1 MFLSGFSHVLPFH
14 FFGILFHQYLTNKKM
29 KTILFPTD
37 FSANALHAS
46 QYAGMLAKSFNANVV
61 LLNVHSIPSISEYQ
75 LPYEIDNLIKS
86 NQKKAEDNLRDF
98 AVRFMQITHLAADR
112 VSQIVEYGFANEK
125 ILETADTIHADM
137 IVMGTRGANNLL
149 DKWLGT
155 HAQAVIKK
163 AKCPVWIIPKN
174 APVNYPQNILYAADF
189 KEDEVVATQKVLWFA
204 APLGAKCKVVHV
216 HDYFEINVGHGVEEM
231 VKYLEDEFENVD
243 DVSFTNLK
251 RANIIEGLETYIKTH
266 KPDVLAMALSEKSF
280 FEKLFDTSVTN
291 HFVQDSNLPMLIF
304 KK

>member
-1 MFLSGFSHVLPFH
+1 
-14 FFGILFHQYLTNKKM
+14 M

-46 QYAGMLAKSFNANVV
+46 QYAGILAKSFNANVV

-75 LPYEIDNLIKS
+75 LPYEIDNLIKF
-86 NQKKAEDNLRDF
+86 NQKKAEDDLRDF
-98 AVRFMQITHLAADR
+98 AVHFMQITNLASDR
-112 VSQIVEYGFANEK
+112 VSQIVEYGFTDEK
-125 ILETADTIHADM
+125 VIETADTIQADM
-137 IVMGTRGANNLL
+137 IVMGTKGANNLL

-155 HAQAVIKK
+155 HAQGVMKK
-163 AKCPVWIIPKN
+163 AKCPVWIIPRK
-174 APVNYPQNILYAADF
+174 APINYPQNILYAADF
-189 KEDEVVATQKVLWFA
+189 KEDEVVATQKVLWFCT
-204 APLGAKCKVVHV
+204 PLGAKCKVVHI

-243 DVSFTNLK
+243 DVSFKNLK

-266 KPDVLAMALSEKSF
+266 KPDVLAMAISEKSF
-280 FEKLFDTSVTN
+280 FEKLFDQSITN
-291 HFVQDSNLPMLIF
+291 YFVQGSNLPMLIF

>member
-1 MFLSGFSHVLPFH
+1 
-14 FFGILFHQYLTNKKM
+14 M

-46 QYAGMLAKSFNANVV
+46 EYAGMLAKSFDANVV
-61 LLNVHSIPSISEYQ
+61 LLNVHSIASISDFQ
-75 LPYEIDNLIKS
+75 LPNEVDNMIKF
-86 NQKKAEDNLRDF
+86 NQKKSEDDLRDF
-98 AVRFMQITHLAADR
+98 AVHFRQITHLAADR

-125 ILETADTIHADM
+125 IIETAKTTKADM
-137 IVMGTRGANNLL
+137 IVMGTKGAGNLL

-155 HAQAVIKK
+155 HSQAVMKE

-174 APVNYPQNILYAADF
+174 APINYPQNILYAADF
-189 KEDEVVATQKVLWFA
+189 KEDEVVATQKVLSFCT
-204 APLGAKCKVVHV
+204 PLGAKCRVVHI

-231 VKYLEDEFENVD
+231 VKYLEDEFENID
-243 DVSFTNLK
+243 DVSFVNLK

-266 KPDVLAMALSEKSF
+266 KPDVLAFAISEKSF
-280 FEKLFDTSVTN
+280 FERLFDTSVTN
-291 HFVQDSNLPMLIF
+291 HFVQGSHLPMLIF

>member
-1 MFLSGFSHVLPFH
+1 
-14 FFGILFHQYLTNKKM
+14 M

-46 QYAGMLAKSFNANVV
+46 EYAGMLAKSFDANVV
-61 LLNVHSIPSISEYQ
+61 LLNVHSIASISDFQ
-75 LPYEIDNLIKS
+75 LPNEVDNVIKF
-86 NQKKAEDNLRDF
+86 NQKKSEDDLRDF
-98 AVRFMQITHLAADR
+98 AVHFRQITHLAADR

-125 ILETADTIHADM
+125 IIETAKTTKADM
-137 IVMGTRGANNLL
+137 IVMGTKGAGNLL

-155 HAQAVIKK
+155 HSQAVMKE

-174 APVNYPQNILYAADF
+174 APINYPQNILYAADF
-189 KEDEVVATQKVLWFA
+189 KEDEVVATQKVLSFCT
-204 APLGAKCKVVHV
+204 PLGAKCRVVHI

-231 VKYLEDEFENVD
+231 VKYLEDEFENID
-243 DVSFTNLK
+243 DVSFVNLK

-266 KPDVLAMALSEKSF
+266 KPDVLAFAISEKSF
-280 FEKLFDTSVTN
+280 FERLFDTSVTN
-291 HFVQDSNLPMLIF
+291 HFVQGSHLPMLIF